1 MNFGTMGTLEILAI
15 AVIGFII
22 LGPKGLIN
30 AARKV
35 GATLGH
41 LRKITQDI
49 SQLATLELEDKDK
62 KDDSDENIEQ
72 NLKSNKPKQ
81 D

>member
-15 AVIGFII
+15 AVIGFVI

-30 AARKV
+30 AARNV

-41 LRKITQDI
+41 IRKVTQDI
-49 SQLATLELEDKDK
+49 SQLATLELEDKD
-62 KDDSDENIEQ
+62 DSDENIEQ
-72 NLKSNKPKQ
+72 NLTSNKPKQ